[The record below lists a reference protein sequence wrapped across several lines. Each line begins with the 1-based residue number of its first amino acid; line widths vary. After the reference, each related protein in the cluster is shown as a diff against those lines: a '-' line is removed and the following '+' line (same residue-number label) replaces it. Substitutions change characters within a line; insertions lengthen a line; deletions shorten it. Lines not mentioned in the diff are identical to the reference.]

1 MAIGAARLELVSVFH
16 ESRGERPCIGDDL
29 FCICTERRL
38 GNLQKSCRD
47 AGDGLMR

>member
-16 ESRGERPCIGDDL
+16 ESRSECPCIGDNL
-29 FCICTERRL
+29 LCICTEGRL
-38 GNLQKSCRD
+38 GNLQKSRRD